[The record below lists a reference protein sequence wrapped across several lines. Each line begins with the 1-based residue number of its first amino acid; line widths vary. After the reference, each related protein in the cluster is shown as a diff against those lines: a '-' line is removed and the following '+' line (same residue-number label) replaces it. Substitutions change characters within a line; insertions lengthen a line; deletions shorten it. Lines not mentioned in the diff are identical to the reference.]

1 MTSLLDFLL
10 IQINFLAISNVPFPA
25 VLLEEVLQKANA
37 KNESFS
43 NSGVILGAPIAL
55 KIKP

>member
-1 MTSLLDFLL
+1 ML
-10 IQINFLAISNVPFPA
+10 IQINFLAISNVPFSD

-37 KNESFS
+37 KNESVS